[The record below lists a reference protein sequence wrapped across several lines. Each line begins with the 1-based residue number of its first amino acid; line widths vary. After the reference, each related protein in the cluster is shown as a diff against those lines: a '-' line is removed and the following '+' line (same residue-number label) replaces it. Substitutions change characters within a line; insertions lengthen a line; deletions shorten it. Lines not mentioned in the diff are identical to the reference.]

1 MRSAIVWMMFC
12 AVLHIGPPI
21 IFFTLLL
28 ADPATAQSLTPWG
41 LLWTA
46 VLLAYD
52 TLRLGR
58 YRG

>member
-1 MRSAIVWMMFC
+1 MMFC

-21 IFFTLLL
+21 VFFTLLVS
-28 ADPATAQSLTPWG
+28 DPATAQDLTPWG

-46 VLLAYD
+46 LLLAYD
-52 TLRLGR
+52 WVRMGR